1 VGVEIFESKISIAPE
16 TKAVCEALSVD
27 PLKLMGS
34 GALLIVLERRRVEK
48 LLSSLSEI
56 GVEASVIGEI
66 KHPEERRVLVK
77 ADGSRVELEAVDQ
90 DEVYRVLEE
99 YGYTEA

>member
-1 VGVEIFESKISIAPE
+1 
-16 TKAVCEALSVD
+16 
-27 PLKLMGS
+27 MGS
-34 GALLIVLERRRVEK
+34 GALLIVLEENKVEK

-56 GVEASVIGEI
+56 EVEASVIGEI
-66 KHPEERRVLVK
+66 KKPEEGRVFVK

-99 YGYTEA
+99 YGNAES